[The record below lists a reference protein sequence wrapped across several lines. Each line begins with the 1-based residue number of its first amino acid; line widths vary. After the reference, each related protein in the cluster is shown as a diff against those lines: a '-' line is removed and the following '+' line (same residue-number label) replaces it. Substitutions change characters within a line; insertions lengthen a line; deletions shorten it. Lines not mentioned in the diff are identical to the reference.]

1 MGCSRFSYLTTLVGF
16 AAWPVMLTAQAAVDP
31 SVAPRAAQLARA
43 GDRPRA
49 TEMLGRYLATAPDDG
64 SAWLELGRFYLLDSR
79 EWHRAGHAGEP
90 AGSLFLDFSATA
102 LDQSLRLPT
111 DSSYLLRALVE
122 VDRAAQLVEQLGWST
137 LRARFVIPAR
147 AGPPA
152 YVAEI
157 GRNLVNSCP
166 VGGIFV
172 TGSDME
178 AVAVWNVVLSDRRR
192 GDLVLLLPARYQED
206 SAYRAKMAEALSVA
220 PGESLHVAL
229 ASVAS
234 RRPVCFSPA
243 VEIEVGSGLVLTPE
257 RLVRVVG
264 PAIGENAEPLSVVE
278 LLQVVHSRPGPV
290 SGEVLGLYR
299 AAARFNPLLCSSI
312 IAPLGTHPR
321 DGCGR

>member
-1 MGCSRFSYLTTLVGF
+1 MGGSRLSCLTTLVGVV
-16 AAWPVMLTAQAAVDP
+16 AWPVLLSAQAAVDP
-31 SVAPRAAQLARA
+31 SVASRAAQLARA

-79 EWHRAGHAGEP
+79 EWHHDGHAGEP
-90 AGSLFLDFSATA
+90 AGALFLDFSATA
-102 LDQSLRLPT
+102 LDQALRLPT
-111 DSSYLLRALVE
+111 DSSYLLRAMVE

-147 AGPPA
+147 VGPPA

-166 VGGIFV
+166 VGGLFL
-172 TGSDME
+172 TGTDME
-178 AVAVWNVVLSDRRR
+178 AVAVWSVVLSDRRR
-192 GDLVLLLPARYQED
+192 GDLILLLPSRYQED
-206 SAYRAKMAEALSVA
+206 SAYRARMAEALSVT
-220 PGESLHVAL
+220 PGEPLPAAL
-229 ASVAS
+229 SSVAT
-234 RRPVCFSPA
+234 RRPVCLSPS
-243 VEIEVGSGLVLTPE
+243 VDSQIGSGLALTPE

-264 PAIGENAEPLSVVE
+264 PATGENSDPLSVVE
-278 LLQVVHSRPGPV
+278 LLQVVRSRPGAV

-312 IAPLGTHPR
+312 LAPLGTHPR

>member
-1 MGCSRFSYLTTLVGF
+1 MGRPRFPYLMTLVGF
-16 AAWPVMLTAQAAVDP
+16 AACPALLAGQAAVDP
-31 SVAPRAAQLARA
+31 SVASRAAQLALA

-147 AGPPA
+147 VGPPA

-166 VGGIFV
+166 IGGILV
-172 TGSDME
+172 TGSDVE
-178 AVAVWNVVLSDRRR
+178 AVAVWSVVLSDRRR

-206 SAYRAKMAEALSVA
+206 SAYRTRMAEALGVT
-220 PGESLHVAL
+220 PGESLHEVL
-229 ASVAS
+229 TSVAA

-243 VEIEVGSGLVLTPE
+243 VASELGSGLALAPE
-257 RLVRVVG
+257 RLVRIVG
-264 PAIGENAEPLSVVE
+264 TATGENADPLSIVE
-278 LLQVVHSRPGPV
+278 LLQVVRSRPGAI

-299 AAARFNPLLCSSI
+299 AAARFNPILCSSLL
-312 IAPLGTHPR
+312 APLGAHPR